1 MKRKTRFTIAM
12 SIAVIALVIVFG
24 GSLGFHFVKNAMIA
38 KALAQFRP
46 PPAVVSATKSKTVEW
61 RPYLQAI
68 GTLDAIN
75 GVQISNALAG
85 KVVKIAFQSGDEVQQ
100 GQLLVK
106 LDTSQEE
113 AQLAQYQSQLI
124 LAKGKY
130 ERALAL
136 RKRNLNSKQDLDNAL
151 AAYKSAQAQVANEQA
166 IINKM
171 SITAPFAGRLGIRQI
186 NLGQY
191 LAAGTTIVN
200 LEQLSPLFVT
210 FTLPQSDVPKLH
222 LAQDVAVDVDA
233 YPGQDFSGKI
243 TAINPAVNEQS
254 RTLQAQA
261 TVPNDKKLLHPGM
274 FASIKVLADQTE
286 SKIVVPQT
294 AIDYSLYGDTVYV
307 LEPVTQST
315 NGSADKSKTA
325 KAESK
330 GSGNAKSAAGGAKQG
345 GPTVYT
351 AKQVFVKV
359 QGQRGKLV
367 AVTGIQAGVTVVTAG
382 QIKLHPGSQ
391 VMINNSVNLEKK
403 RELTP

>member
-1 MKRKTRFTIAM
+1 MKRKTRLTIAM
-12 SIAVIALVIVFG
+12 SIAVILLVIVFG
-24 GSLGFHFVKNAMIA
+24 GSLGFHFVKNIMIA

-46 PPAVVSATKSKTVEW
+46 PPAVVSAAESKAVEW

-85 KVVKIAFQSGDEVQQ
+85 KVVKIAFQSGDEVKQ
-100 GQLLVK
+100 GDLLVQ
-106 LDTSQEE
+106 LDTSQEK
-113 AQLAQYQSQLI
+113 AQLAQYQAQLT

-151 AAYKSAQAQVANEQA
+151 ADYKSAQAQVANETA
-166 IINKM
+166 IIDKM
-171 SITAPFAGRLGIRQI
+171 SINAPFDGRLGIRQV

-200 LEQLSPLFVT
+200 LEQLQPLFVT

-222 LAQDVAVDVDA
+222 LGQAVAVNVDA
-233 YPGQDFSGKI
+233 YPEQDFAGKI

-261 TVPNDKKLLHPGM
+261 TIPNDKKLLHPGM
-274 FASIKVLADQTE
+274 FATIKVLADQTE
-286 SKIVVPQT
+286 NKIVVPQT

-307 LEPVTQST
+307 LEPVTANAGKGHPAQAGT
-315 NGSADKSKTA
+315 AGGKKA
-325 KAESK
+325 KAAP
-330 GSGNAKSAAGGAKQG
+330 GAAKQG

-351 AKQVFVKV
+351 AKQVFVQV
-359 QGQRGKLV
+359 QGQRGKLI
-367 AVTGIQAGVTVVTAG
+367 AVTGIKAGEKVVTAG

-391 VMINNSVNLEKK
+391 VMINNSVDLAKK
-403 RELTP
+403 RKLTP